1 MSAKSIV
8 FKYRQFELS
17 KQNRQRALKGQ
28 LNQATGKLEMR
39 LQNLTKAY
47 TDPDIKMPKMEYI
60 AQRKQIE
67 MELKSIGEQL
77 QEIEN
82 ELSNLPTPEEYETV
96 EKFAEQIRQRIGG
109 EGWDIQPQ
117 EKRRVLELLHTKV
130 WIGLD
135 YTVRVTGWFGET
147 EGFTYK
153 SRSRFAPRTRSAHKA
168 ELQFA
173 LRQNHAVRNHN
184 SRYRLHTSILSGP
197 GDM

>member
-1 MSAKSIV
+1 
-8 FKYRQFELS
+8 
-17 KQNRQRALKGQ
+17 
-28 LNQATGKLEMR
+28 
-39 LQNLTKAY
+39 
-47 TDPDIKMPKMEYI
+47 
-60 AQRKQIE
+60 

-96 EKFAEQIRQRIGG
+96 EKFAEQIRQRIGE

-197 GDM
+197 GDISLYPLEGSGAAAQLTRKHRVTGLRTVEFFTVVFYN